1 MRTNKVIKGSI
12 IEIIPTLII
21 AALGFIRTKVFI
33 SFLGSELNGY
43 YQFIVQFVSYLFLAE
58 AGFGTAISYKLYKP
72 IANKDEKK
80 ISEIY
85 KGSIKIFRRIGLLI
99 SGLVIILAFLMNYI
113 IKSTISVRIIVILS
127 FILISLSNII
137 SFFFY
142 SRAYQ
147 SLYNANQEKYIAS
160 TISNFIKILS
170 EIIEIVATI
179 YFRSLIAI
187 AISMFLCKVFEEIL
201 FIIISK
207 KRFKYLKITKDTKED
222 LTASKMT
229 SELIF
234 NQIGYTVFNNIDTVV
249 LMTFSVQGAIGVSIY
264 TAYYYIHRFIINIIA
279 KISTTI
285 LHVLGNVYATE
296 NTEKSKK
303 VFDEYIIFTIITSI
317 ICGLLYYYGSR
328 AFVNIWIN
336 KSEYIISNFCVSLF
350 SLVLL
355 LAILMEPLI
364 NVIAAN
370 GLFKKSKYFTLIS
383 SIVNLTLSIILA
395 RKYGINGVLI
405 ATCIGYLLDIAFRS
419 ILISKNLYAETK
431 KCAIFIKYFLV
442 LIGIIGII
450 YITNPIENLFLKNI
464 NSYLS
469 FFLFMSIAAIAIII
483 ITTTIFL
490 VISTNARNLY
500 KRCIKLIRK

>member
-1 MRTNKVIKGSI
+1 MRTNKVIKASI

-72 IANKDEKK
+72 IAQKDEKK

-85 KGSIKIFRRIGLLI
+85 KGSLKIFRRIGILI
-99 SGLVIILAFLMNYI
+99 SGLVVLLALLMNFI
-113 IKSTISVRIIVILS
+113 IKSSMSTKIIVILS
-127 FILISLSNII
+127 FILISLSNIL

-160 TISNFIKILS
+160 SIINFAKILS
-170 EIIEIVATI
+170 EIFVIIVTI
-179 YFRSLIAI
+179 YLKSLIAI
-187 AISMFLCKVFEEIL
+187 AISMFLSKVLEEIL
-201 FIIISK
+201 FVIISK
-207 KRFKYLKITKDTKED
+207 KRFKNLKVTKDTKED

-249 LMTFSVQGAIGVSIY
+249 LMTFSPQGAIGVSIY
-264 TAYYYIHRFIINIIA
+264 TAYYYIHRFVINIIA
-279 KISTTI
+279 KISTSI

-296 NTEKSKK
+296 NKEKSKK
-303 VFDEYIIFTIITSI
+303 VFDEYIIFTIIISI
-317 ICGLLYYYGSR
+317 ICGLLYYFGSR

-383 SIVNLTLSIILA
+383 SAVNLTLSIILA
-395 RKYGINGVLI
+395 KKYGINGVLI

-419 ILISKNLYAETK
+419 ILVSKNLYIETK
-431 KCAIFIKYFLV
+431 KSSIFIKYFLALLSFV
-442 LIGIIGII
+442 GIIFL
-450 YITNPIENLFLKNI
+450 TSSFEKLFLNNI
-464 NSYLS
+464 NNYIS
-469 FFLFMSIAAIAIII
+469 FFISMSFAAVIILI
-483 ITTTIFL
+483 ITSVIFL
-490 VISTNARNLY
+490 IISPNARNLY
-500 KRCIKLIRK
+500 KRCLKLIRK